1 MTMRNRPDHINVD
14 PPRGSGVSH
23 FTEAMTSPVPEITD
37 EERDLVCTQ
46 VDRLG
51 LWSTDIPAMLGLV
64 EA

>member
-1 MTMRNRPDHINVD
+1 MRTDYIERAEYRESRNAFVKVVPSLD
-14 PPRGSGVSH
+14 G
-23 FTEAMTSPVPEITD
+23 PVPEITD

-64 EA
+64 DR

>member
-1 MTMRNRPDHINVD
+1 MRTDYIERAEYREPQNALMKVVPTID
-14 PPRGSGVSH
+14 G
-23 FTEAMTSPVPEITD
+23 PVPEITA

-46 VDRLG
+46 IDRLG

>member
-1 MTMRNRPDHINVD
+1 MRTDYIERAEYRE
-14 PPRGSGVSH
+14 PRNALMKVVPTIDG
-23 FTEAMTSPVPEITD
+23 PVPEITA

-46 VDRLG
+46 IDRLG

>member
-1 MTMRNRPDHINVD
+1 MRTDYIERAEYRESQNALVKVVPTID
-14 PPRGSGVSH
+14 G
-23 FTEAMTSPVPEITD
+23 PVPEITA

-46 VDRLG
+46 IDRLG